1 MSYFVIGKGYDRFN
15 PANETCPITPYA
27 NFIDGFFSKCKDT
40 YFFINVFQFA
50 LVALMYWNVGKGR
63 YWKIIFLGS
72 FAGFLGGV
80 LETGTIAFICCQSRY
95 NTPYTKVF
103 TLFISEFFWIKNE
116 YSVPFLNLIKMRAFA
131 KGKAAKVVNYL
142 VLGIFPLF
150 ALCRFW
156 IGYVRSRDGVLK
168 NNDIDVSHGF
178 AFGCM
183 AIADLICTISI
194 IYFVKKHN
202 NQEHLKANVITH
214 YIEHSSYTILVC
226 VDIVSIIL
234 AITCFLTTYT
244 NVPKSTSIPLHCL
257 KCAFL
262 LILATDALLFKY
274 EANNSSLENFN
285 HINRYPADTYN
296 YTGMSKSH
304 HRNSG
309 EVSNQYGSQISNH
322 SRKFNPLNG
331 VPVHPNNLYD
341 GLYSK
346 GKNKSRSVVSAPI
359 YDSCEPENYRNFGY

>member
-1 MSYFVIGKGYDRFN
+1 VLGKGFDRFY
-15 PANETCPITPYA
+15 PANETCPITPYS

-63 YWKIIFLGS
+63 YWKLIFLGS
-72 FAGFLGGV
+72 FAGLIGGL
-80 LETGTIAFICCQSRY
+80 LETGTIAYICRESTKK
-95 NTPYTKVF
+95 TPYTRII
-103 TLFISEFFWIKNE
+103 TLFIAEFFWITNE
-116 YSVPFLNLIKMRAFA
+116 YSVPFLNLIKMKAFA
-131 KGKAAKVVNYL
+131 RGKSAKIVNYL

-150 ALCRFW
+150 AFCRFW

-194 IYFVKKHN
+194 IYFVRKHN

-234 AITCFLTTYT
+234 AISCFLTTYT

-274 EANNSSLENFN
+274 EAHTSSLENIGTTN
-285 HINRYPADTYN
+285 KYATDAYN
-296 YTGMSKSH
+296 FTGASKSRR
-304 HRNSG
+304 RNSG
-309 EVSNQYGSQISNH
+309 DMGNQYTGQLSNH
-322 SRKFNPLNG
+322 SHKKFNQMTSA
-331 VPVHPNNLYD
+331 PNHHSYYD
-341 GLYSK
+341 GGLYSTK
-346 GKNKSRSVVSAPI
+346 GKKHSKSVVSAPI
-359 YDSCEPENYRNFGY
+359 YDACEPENYRNFGY